1 MPTSPAPKPDL
12 TSDSLVADHNPPT
25 DSLER
30 SPVNPMDQSYL
41 SKSTNSQNL
50 SPDSLQQLLA
60 VYIKGIAMGAAD
72 IVPGVSGGTIALIA
86 GIYER
91 LINALSSIGPSL
103 WTVFRREKG
112 LKGLLAVWRQVDA
125 TFLLCLL
132 LGIATSLI
140 TLAGMIK
147 YLLDYQPLLIWS
159 FFFGLVVATVV
170 ILLSEIKRWS
180 VARVGL
186 FIGGLIIAVVISS
199 LPLLA
204 TTPSLPFLFFA
215 GAIAICA
222 MILPGI
228 SGSFILLLMGA
239 YDTVLEAVHT
249 FNLTIMMTLMAGMLS
264 GLLLFT
270 RMLKWLLSRYYQ
282 ATLALLTGFIAG
294 SLVKV
299 WPWKTDA
306 LGALNTEAIY
316 NVAPWQYPTGAH
328 WLTTVGL
335 MIIGA
340 FLVSLLSWWG
350 QKSNRIN

>member
-1 MPTSPAPKPDL
+1 MTASPTPRSDSPSPNPHAEPAPAHKVHVHH
-12 TSDSLVADHNPPT
+12 DSPK
-25 DSLER
+25 E
-30 SPVNPMDQSYL
+30 
-41 SKSTNSQNL
+41 
-50 SPDSLQQLLA
+50 LLA
-60 VYIKGIAMGAAD
+60 IYIKGMTMGAAD

-103 WTVFRREKG
+103 WHIFRADG
-112 LKGLLAVWRQVDA
+112 GMKGLLAVWRQVDA
-125 TFLLCLL
+125 TFLLCLVA
-132 LGIATSLI
+132 GIATSLV
-140 TLAGMIK
+140 TLAGGIK
-147 YLLDYQPLLIWS
+147 YLLDNEPLLIWS
-159 FFFGLVVATVV
+159 FFFGLVIMTVV
-170 ILLSEIKRWS
+170 ILLTEITRWT
-180 VARVGL
+180 VARAGL
-186 FIGGLIIAVVISS
+186 FLLGAVAAVIISS
-199 LPLLA
+199 LPILS
-204 TTPSLPFLFFA
+204 TTPSLPYLFVA

-249 FNLTIMMTLMAGMLS
+249 FNLTIVLTLMAGMVT

-306 LGALNTEAIY
+306 LGTLTSDAIN

-328 WLTTVGL
+328 WGMTLGL
-335 MIIGA
+335 MVLGA
-340 FLVSLLSWWG
+340 VLVSLLSWWG
-350 QKSNRIN
+350 HRSNSE

>member
-1 MPTSPAPKPDL
+1 MTASPTPRSDSPSPNPHVEPAPAHKVHVHH
-12 TSDSLVADHNPPT
+12 DSPK
-25 DSLER
+25 E
-30 SPVNPMDQSYL
+30 
-41 SKSTNSQNL
+41 
-50 SPDSLQQLLA
+50 LLA
-60 VYIKGIAMGAAD
+60 IYIKGMTMGAAD

-103 WTVFRREKG
+103 WHIFRADG
-112 LKGLLAVWRQVDA
+112 GMKGLLAVWRQVDA
-125 TFLLCLL
+125 TFLLCLVA
-132 LGIATSLI
+132 GIATSLV
-140 TLAGMIK
+140 TLAGGIK
-147 YLLDYQPLLIWS
+147 YLLDNEPLLIWS
-159 FFFGLVVATVV
+159 FFFGLVIMTVV
-170 ILLSEIKRWS
+170 ILLTEITRWT
-180 VARVGL
+180 VARAGL
-186 FIGGLIIAVVISS
+186 FLLGAVAAVIISS
-199 LPLLA
+199 LPILS
-204 TTPSLPFLFFA
+204 TTPSLPYLFVA

-249 FNLTIMMTLMAGMLS
+249 FNLTIVLTLMAGMVT

-306 LGALNTEAIY
+306 LGTLTSDAIN

-328 WLTTVGL
+328 WGMTLGL
-335 MIIGA
+335 MVLGA
-340 FLVSLLSWWG
+340 VLVSLLSWWG
-350 QKSNRIN
+350 HRSNSE